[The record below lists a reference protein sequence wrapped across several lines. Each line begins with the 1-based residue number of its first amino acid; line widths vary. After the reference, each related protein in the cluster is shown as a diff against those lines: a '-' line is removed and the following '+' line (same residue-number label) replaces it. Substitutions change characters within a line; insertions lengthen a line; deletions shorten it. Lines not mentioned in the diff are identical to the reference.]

1 MLVAEFLPKH
11 KSKTTQP
18 LPLPPSLHALF
29 SSAPAKKTWVNFP
42 TALNLVI
49 ILTLSQRQCWALK
62 QGIGPHVLPT
72 CPSAS
77 PSRLT
82 EQSVS
87 VVKPFAAGCVFL
99 CAGNREQAML
109 FTENAVRSQKR
120 SNRPTKHYLVT
131 LVANAGSTHLSLRAT
146 RTQQADTKAANMSF
160 SVLKAATVHA
170 GLLLSASLE
179 KNKKHFH
186 VQNGL
191 LHDNGRYRF
200 QNVAKTKKKT
210 HLGKQNTSSR
220 MLRQT
225 MQDCSG
231 EVQVM

>member
-1 MLVAEFLPKH
+1 ML
-11 KSKTTQP
+11 
-18 LPLPPSLHALF
+18 
-29 SSAPAKKTWVNFP
+29 
-42 TALNLVI
+42 
-49 ILTLSQRQCWALK
+49 
-62 QGIGPHVLPT
+62 
-72 CPSAS
+72 
-77 PSRLT
+77 
-82 EQSVS
+82 
-87 VVKPFAAGCVFL
+87 AA
-99 CAGNREQAML
+99 
-109 FTENAVRSQKR
+109 
-120 SNRPTKHYLVT
+120 
-131 LVANAGSTHLSLRAT
+131 HLSLRAT

-160 SVLKAATVHA
+160 SALKAATVHA